1 MRPFSAILFLLL
13 LSFLWA
19 LGHTMDWTGR
29 NHHDLAPKVV
39 APAPTPTPTTKFVRG
54 TDLRLINFNGKSL
67 IGDHEQFEFAAGTK
81 TPKGMS
87 AANHKF
93 LDQVATYLKANPKA
107 NIKLTGKYLRNEK
120 NTSIQDN
127 MGIARAAAIRD
138 LLKKRGIATNRVEL
152 AGQVVKDMP
161 TNEPVSFNILKA
173 AEAPVAKKKTS
184 FEDMDFYFPT
194 NSDQFTPSQQL
205 VNWANQA
212 KQYFAEN
219 PGKTLY
225 LTGHTDSDGNPTYNR
240 DLGMRRARAVST
252 YLSNLGIK
260 AKINVDS
267 KGDTQPVASNGT
279 AAGKR
284 QNRRVN
290 ARIN

>member
-19 LGHTMDWTGR
+19 LGHTMDWTGQ
-29 NHHDLAPKVV
+29 NHHDYTPAVV
-39 APAPTPTPTTKFVRG
+39 APVTPTPDKPFVRG
-54 TDLRLINFNGKSL
+54 KDLRLKFNKKSL
-67 IGDHEQFEFAAGTK
+67 IGDHEQFEFASGTK

-93 LDQVATYLKANPKA
+93 LDQVATYLKANPNDNL
-107 NIKLTGKYLRNEK
+107 NITGKYLRNEK

-127 MGIARAAAIRD
+127 MGMARAAAIRD
-138 LLKKRGIATNRVEL
+138 LLKKRGIVTSRIEL
-152 AGQVVKDMP
+152 GSQIVKNMP
-161 TNEPVSFNILKA
+161 ANEPVSFNI
-173 AEAPVAKKKTS
+173 KKTIAKGPKNV

-205 VNWANQA
+205 INWASQA
-212 KQYFAEN
+212 KKYFAEN

-225 LTGHTDSDGNPTYNR
+225 LTGHTDSDGDPTYNR
-240 DLGMRRARAVST
+240 DLGLRRARAVRT
-252 YLSNLGIK
+252 YLANSGIK
-260 AKINVDS
+260 TKIDVTS
-267 KGDTQPVASNGT
+267 KGDTEPVSSNAT
-279 AAGKR
+279 ATGKR

>member
-19 LGHTMDWTGR
+19 LGHTMDWTGQ
-29 NHHDLAPKVV
+29 NHHDYAPAVV
-39 APAPTPTPTTKFVRG
+39 APVTPTPDKPFVRG
-54 TDLRLINFNGKSL
+54 TDLRLVNYNGKSL

-93 LDQVATYLKANPKA
+93 LDQVATYLKANPDA
-107 NIKLTGKYLRNEK
+107 NLKLTGKYLRNEK

-127 MGIARAAAIRD
+127 MGMARAAAIRD
-138 LLKKRGIATNRVEL
+138 LLKKRGIATSRIEL
-152 AGQVVKDMP
+152 GSQIVKNMP
-161 TNEPVSFNILKA
+161 ANEPVSFNI
-173 AEAPVAKKKTS
+173 KKTIAKGPKNV

-205 VNWANQA
+205 INWASQA
-212 KQYFAEN
+212 KKYFAEN

-225 LTGHTDSDGNPTYNR
+225 LTGHTDSDGDPTYNR
-240 DLGMRRARAVST
+240 DLGLRRARAVRT
-252 YLSNLGIK
+252 YLANSGIK
-260 AKINVDS
+260 TKIDVTS
-267 KGDTQPVASNGT
+267 KGDTEPVSSNAT
-279 AAGKR
+279 ATGKR